1 LQIAGKKA
9 RKQFPSTQ
17 ETRLKGTEFEK
28 FAAKQATKPAVEVKA
43 PSKWRQQHNEM
54 MNVVAAVKEAS
65 APSSPVKAAVAQ
77 TPVPVQAAV
86 APATPAAEPQAA
98 ADGDISKVEDSVPKK
113 GIRVGEKVV
122 VIEKGIVGYVTD
134 AYLIACKLFH
144 VTRRLTVVLCR
155 TLQFKGPIWGLKKG
169 NWFGVEFHDSPVGRN
184 DGSYL
189 V

>member
-65 APSSPVKAAVAQ
+65 APSSPVKAAGAQ
-77 TPVPVQAAV
+77 TPAPVQTAV
-86 APATPAAEPQAA
+86 APATPAAPAE
-98 ADGDISKVEDSVPKK
+98 GDVSKVEDSVPKK

-122 VIEKGIVGYVTD
+122 VIEKGIVGYVAD
-134 AYLIACKLFH
+134 AYLIACMLFH
-144 VTRRLTVVLCR
+144 FAHCLTVVLCR

>member
-86 APATPAAEPQAA
+86 APATPAAEPQASA
-98 ADGDISKVEDSVPKK
+98 EGDVSKVEDNVPKK

-122 VIEKGIVGYVTD
+122 VIEKGIVGYVAD
-134 AYLIACKLFH
+134 AYLIACKVFH
-144 VTRRLTVVLCR
+144 FTHRFAVMQNASIQR
-155 TLQFKGPIWGLKKG
+155 THLGI
-169 NWFGVEFHDSPVGRN
+169 EER
-184 DGSYL
+184 
-189 V
+189 